1 MTTEEIVALDK
12 LRMQAQAA
20 YETPYCRLNA
30 EDIKDIIEF
39 VLRCPKLRK
48 RLKDII
54 KDSRKE
60 MADSIAAEANRLVG
74 RAIPQRGCLNEPN
87 KRNSKL
93 T

>member
-1 MTTEEIVALDK
+1 MTTEEIIALDK

-39 VLRCPKLRK
+39 VLHCPKLRK

-60 MADSIAAEANRLVG
+60 MAD
-74 RAIPQRGCLNEPN
+74 AIMQQRQTDLWEELFPSEDALIN
-87 KRNSKL
+87 L
-93 T
+93 THETDR